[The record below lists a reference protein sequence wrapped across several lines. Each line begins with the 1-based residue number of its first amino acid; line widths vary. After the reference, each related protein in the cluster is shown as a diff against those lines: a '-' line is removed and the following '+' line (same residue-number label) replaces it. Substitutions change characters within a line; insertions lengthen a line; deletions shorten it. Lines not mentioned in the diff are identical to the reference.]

1 MARREIQLTPQFSQQ
16 AEGGASRIR
25 IDAVSTD
32 ASIPS
37 AIFRYLLLPL
47 QPGQTEQIGRF
58 DGICWP
64 AELDELAEGEP
75 FDSAE
80 PPWFRLDYVDLVV
93 NSAADV
99 EEVWQTIR
107 DETQHLLDTL
117 ARLDRLTAAAPA
129 VLFSD
134 SAT

>member
-1 MARREIQLTPQFSQQ
+1 MARREIQLIPQFSRQ

-25 IDAVSTD
+25 VDAVSADD
-32 ASIPS
+32 ALPS

-47 QPGQTEQIGRF
+47 QPGQEERLGRF

-64 AELDELAEGEP
+64 AELDELAENAP
-75 FDSAE
+75 FDDAE

-93 NSAADV
+93 NSAADA
-99 EEVWQTIR
+99 EEVWQTLR

-117 ARLDRLTAAAPA
+117 ARLDRLVAAEP
-129 VLFSD
+129 VTLFAD